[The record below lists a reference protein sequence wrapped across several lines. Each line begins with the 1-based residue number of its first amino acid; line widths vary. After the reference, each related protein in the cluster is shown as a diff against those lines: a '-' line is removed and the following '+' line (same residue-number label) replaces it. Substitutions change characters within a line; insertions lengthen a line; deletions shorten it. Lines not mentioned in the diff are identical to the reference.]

1 MTVKNSSIKDSPIAV
16 LGAGSWGTALAITL
30 AKNGQVVH
38 LWDRVQ
44 PLLAD
49 ISAVRQNARYLP
61 GVPLPDNIIICNT
74 LGLALEQVKDILLV
88 VPSHGFTEALRG
100 LKPFL
105 TPEHRI
111 AWATKGL
118 ELETGDFLHQVAER
132 ELGTGRPYAVLSGP
146 SFAKEVAIG
155 LPTAVTVA
163 SRNQNFADE
172 LAVRFSQDSFGVYTT
187 DDIIG
192 VQLGGVVKNVLAV
205 AVGISDGVQFGAN
218 ARAALITRGLNEMMR
233 LGEVLGA
240 RRETL
245 MGLAGCGDVIL
256 TCTDNQSRNRRFG
269 LALAEGL
276 IEAEALKQIGQVVEA
291 VYNVGQLCGLA
302 KREQVELPIVEQ
314 VFRIMKQG
322 VSPREALKVLFRR
335 APERESLT
343 N

>member
-1 MTVKNSSIKDSPIAV
+1 MTLKNSLIKDSPIAV
-16 LGAGSWGTALAITL
+16 LGAGSFGTALAITL

-38 LWDRVQ
+38 LWDRDQ
-44 PLLAD
+44 PLLSD
-49 ISAVRQNARYLP
+49 ISAIGENTRYLP
-61 GVPLPDNIIICNT
+61 GVPLPDNIVICMT
-74 LGLALEQVKDILLV
+74 LALALAQAKDILLV
-88 VPSHGFTEALRG
+88 VPSHAFTEALQA

-105 TPEHRI
+105 SLDHRI

-118 ELETGDFLHQVAER
+118 ELETGDFLHKVAER
-132 ELGTGRPYAVLSGP
+132 ELGVGRPYAVLSGP

-163 SRNQNFADE
+163 SGNQMFADA
-172 LAVRFSQDSFGVYTT
+172 LALRFNQDNFGVYTT

-192 VQLGGVVKNVLAV
+192 VQLGGVVKNILAV

-240 RRETL
+240 RPETL

-256 TCTDNQSRNRRFG
+256 TCMDNQSRNRRFG

-276 IEAEALKQIGQVVEA
+276 TEAEALKQIGQVVEA
-291 VYNVGQLCGLA
+291 VYNVGQLCRLA
-302 KREQVELPIVEQ
+302 KLKQVELPIVEQ

-322 VSPREALKVLFRR
+322 VSPREALKVLFKR